1 MAQNTP
7 IVKLSDIQQAQ
18 AVFAALKQ
26 QVEEAERAYYAGCDK
41 CEDGKLT
48 QADVDTLYTALKQ
61 LEIKRNLQRRTVDTL
76 KSIYLENMAN
86 SEEQGC
92 HCNPR
97 QHCPHCAKLDVIEF

>member
-97 QHCPHCAKLDVIEF
+97 QHCPHCSTKDIEF